1 MPAVAV
7 VVDGEV
13 ILEAVVVVVVVAV
26 LVVDAWIPNLSARLL
41 RTSAEI

>member
-1 MPAVAV
+1 MPAVAFVAGEEV
-7 VVDGEV
+7 V
-13 ILEAVVVVVVVAV
+13 LEVVVVVVVVV